1 MESIDIV
8 SLIKKLWARKK
19 TFFIVWAVTFG
30 LSLLWILPQPRY
42 YRCNVSLAPEA
53 YGDNVGG
60 VSSLASNFGL
70 NLGGQGTDAI
80 YPQLY
85 PELMQSPE
93 FVVGLFSIRVKTYK
107 DSIDTDYAT
116 YLRRYQKKN
125 WLTEPFKKASK
136 AITSLIVRPKNEV
149 VSKDHKID
157 PFNLTMSEFKMMG
170 RISKKISCSVDQRT
184 DVISISVK
192 DQDRLVCALVADS
205 VRQHLQDFIIMYRTK
220 KARIDVQHYQTLADS
235 CKREYDMS
243 VRKYS
248 NFCDSNRGL
257 ILQSKLSE
265 RDELENDMQMKYN
278 AYSAMQN
285 QLEAMKVKVQEKTPA
300 FTTLKSATV
309 PLEPAGPRRMIFT
322 AFMLIL
328 STLIT
333 SGIIL
338 KGEMRK
344 MFVFFKE

>member
-60 VSSLASNFGL
+60 ISSLASNFGL

-125 WLTEPFKKASK
+125 WLTEPFKKASR

-157 PFNLTMSEFKMMG
+157 PFNLTMSEFKTMG

-220 KARIDVQHYQTLADS
+220 KARIDVLHYQTLADS

-285 QLEAMKVKVQEKTPA
+285 QLEAMKVKVQEKNPA

>member
-1 MESIDIV
+1 MESLDII
-8 SLIKKLWARKK
+8 SLIRKLWTRKK
-19 TFFIVWAVTFG
+19 TFLIVWASTFG
-30 LSLLWILPQPRY
+30 LSLLWVLPQPRY

-53 YGDNVGG
+53 YGDNVEGI
-60 VSSLASNFGL
+60 SSLASNFGI
-70 NLGGQGTDAI
+70 NIGGQGADAI

-85 PELMQSPE
+85 PELMQSSE
-93 FVVGLFSIRVKTYK
+93 FVVGLFSIRIKTYEGN
-107 DSIDTDYAT
+107 IDTDYAT

-125 WLTEPFKKASK
+125 WLTEPFSKASK
-136 AITSLIVRPKNEV
+136 AITSLIEHRKKEV
-149 VSKDHKID
+149 ISKDHKIN
-157 PFNLTMSEFKMMG
+157 PFNLTMSEYRMMN
-170 RISKKISCSVDQRT
+170 RISKKISCSVDQKT
-184 DVISISVK
+184 DVITISVK

-205 VRQHLQDFIIMYRTK
+205 VRQHLQDFITTYRTK
-220 KARIDVQHYQTLADS
+220 KARLDVLHYQSLSDS

-243 VRKYS
+243 VQKYS
-248 NFCDSNRGL
+248 NFCDSNRDL

-309 PLEPAGPRRMIFT
+309 PLEPAGPRRMTFT
-322 AFMLIL
+322 ALMLIL

-338 KGEMRK
+338 KSEMRK
-344 MFVFFKE
+344 MLVFFKE

>member
-1 MESIDIV
+1 
-8 SLIKKLWARKK
+8 
-19 TFFIVWAVTFG
+19 
-30 LSLLWILPQPRY
+30 
-42 YRCNVSLAPEA
+42 
-53 YGDNVGG
+53 
-60 VSSLASNFGL
+60 
-70 NLGGQGTDAI
+70 
-80 YPQLY
+80 
-85 PELMQSPE
+85 
-93 FVVGLFSIRVKTYK
+93 
-107 DSIDTDYAT
+107 
-116 YLRRYQKKN
+116 
-125 WLTEPFKKASK
+125 
-136 AITSLIVRPKNEV
+136 
-149 VSKDHKID
+149 
-157 PFNLTMSEFKMMG
+157 MMG

>member
-60 VSSLASNFGL
+60 ISSLASNFGL

-125 WLTEPFKKASK
+125 RCFRIFLLSPKEVGKKS
-136 AITSLIVRPKNEV
+136 
-149 VSKDHKID
+149 H
-157 PFNLTMSEFKMMG
+157 F
-170 RISKKISCSVDQRT
+170 
-184 DVISISVK
+184 
-192 DQDRLVCALVADS
+192 LV
-205 VRQHLQDFIIMYRTK
+205 
-220 KARIDVQHYQTLADS
+220 
-235 CKREYDMS
+235 
-243 VRKYS
+243 
-248 NFCDSNRGL
+248 
-257 ILQSKLSE
+257 
-265 RDELENDMQMKYN
+265 
-278 AYSAMQN
+278 
-285 QLEAMKVKVQEKTPA
+285 
-300 FTTLKSATV
+300 
-309 PLEPAGPRRMIFT
+309 
-322 AFMLIL
+322 
-328 STLIT
+328 
-333 SGIIL
+333 
-338 KGEMRK
+338 
-344 MFVFFKE
+344 